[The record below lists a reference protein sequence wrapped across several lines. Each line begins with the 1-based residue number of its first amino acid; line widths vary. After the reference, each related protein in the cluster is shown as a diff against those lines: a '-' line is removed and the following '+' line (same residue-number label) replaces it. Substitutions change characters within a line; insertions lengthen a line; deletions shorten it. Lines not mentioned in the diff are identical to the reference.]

1 MGEYVCNDGKPV
13 TISFVTLLQGPTNGD
28 ARDVRVDCSAEHLN
42 PQPTTGYRRVSG
54 VSYPAPVEVRKVR
67 IQEMN
72 HPTQVMNL
80 CDVSVKGY
88 ETPIKVTSEILR
100 SPQDLLFPQD
110 GQPRFGPL
118 HGPGDRRLEQGRQQP
133 LGLRDR
139 QASGLH
145 FGHHPDVHDLA
156 RQDLLLFLPLMTS
169 SVVA

>member
-100 SPQDLLFPQD
+100 SPHKISYSHKMDNLGSDLYMALETGD
-110 GQPRFGPL
+110 WSKVANSLWDYVIVKPL
-118 HGPGDRRLEQGRQQP
+118 VYILVTIQTFMISQGKTYFF
-133 LGLRDR
+133 
-139 QASGLH
+139 S
-145 FGHHPDVHDLA
+145 
-156 RQDLLLFLPLMTS
+156 FL
-169 SVVA
+169 